1 MPTERQLT
9 ANRQNARKSAGPR
22 SPGGKARVGKN
33 AHRHGLST
41 GARSIPAFEKQIEAL
56 ALQIAKTDLID
67 LADARALATAE
78 FDLDRVQRVKT
89 SLINRM
95 LIFGAFDPQFLFSSM
110 AQEVRFI
117 KLVIWDKISVFPQ
130 PPDPSAS
137 MPKEEPTRTI
147 EAIRRALPE
156 LEKLERYEKHAIAR
170 LNRVISAVVKSK
182 SADGRQD
189 GPR

>member
-1 MPTERQLT
+1 MPTKKQLA
-9 ANRQNARKSAGPR
+9 ANRQNARNSSGPR
-22 SPGGKARVGKN
+22 SPSGKARVGKN
-33 AHRHGLST
+33 AYRHGLST
-41 GARSIPAFEKQIEAL
+41 GARSSPAFEKQIEAL

-89 SLINRM
+89 ALINRM
-95 LIFGAFDPQFLFSSM
+95 HVFGALDPQFLFSSM
-110 AQEVRFI
+110 AQEIRFI
-117 KLVIWDKISVFPQ
+117 KLVIWGKISVFPQ

-156 LEKLERYEKHAIAR
+156 LEKLERYEKHATAR
-170 LNRVISAVVKSK
+170 LNRAISEIVKGK
-182 SADGRQD
+182 NADGRQD